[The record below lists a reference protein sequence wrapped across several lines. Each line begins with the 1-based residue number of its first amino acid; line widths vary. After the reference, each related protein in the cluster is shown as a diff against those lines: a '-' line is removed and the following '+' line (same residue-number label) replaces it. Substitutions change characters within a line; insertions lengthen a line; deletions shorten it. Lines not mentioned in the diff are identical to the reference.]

1 MSEMTEELPQW
12 DEELEQKLR
21 HNTTLILRVFN
32 YYRVL
37 LSFALLLLFIQV
49 PEQQFVGKSAPDM
62 FQPAILAYI
71 GTNVVAS
78 LLSLVLRESIVAR
91 KDFIYTVLV
100 VDIILLTLLMFSS
113 GGIASGLGNFLI
125 FPVAFAGVLARG
137 RFSVAVAAIAVILA
151 FYAETNLM
159 LLHGGIRDEPLF
171 QVGLLGITL
180 FAVNIFFQYLAVQLR
195 RKEAEVT
202 TLARLNE
209 MRRIAEETRNQL
221 DKSNARLDVLLHSA
235 GDGILGL
242 SMDGAITFANP
253 KASELLRCSQEG
265 LVGRSI
271 DEFAFA
277 DEDEE
282 GDAQFQGYNLL
293 HRLDVRSHSI
303 SESWSWTRDD
313 GEQFIADYSCEAT
326 LDSDGSP
333 SGAVVIFQ
341 DATPRR
347 EMEEKLNYLANFD
360 SLTDLM
366 NRGYL
371 QASLE
376 QAIARCN
383 RSGDNLA
390 VLMLDLDH
398 FKYINDQFGHDYGD
412 ELLICVAKRM
422 RSCIRQGDTAARLGG
437 DEFAI
442 VLLEFGSPENVG
454 LVARNLVNEISQPYN
469 VKGTDLTVSASIGIA
484 LLDGP
489 DVTSTDL
496 MKNADVAMYVAK
508 SEGRNTWRFFA
519 AKMQEDAEAAQR
531 IQLALST
538 ALEHEEFILQYQ
550 PVVTLK
556 DHSVHHAE
564 ALIRWSP
571 QGEDTIAPE
580 VFIPVAEET
589 GKIYEIGG
597 WALLQLFKQ
606 LSDWKTRIGECPQV
620 AIDVSVKQLDSADFR
635 EQLQKRLEEYDIPP
649 RLVEI
654 ELSETGVMG
663 DPAVVLEEL
672 QALRELGIRIS
683 VDNFGIGFSSLDYL
697 RRLPI
702 DQIKIDKSFTQRIGD
717 SEHDR
722 EIIRVII
729 AIARTLGLTVVAEGV
744 ETEEQVNFLAENDCQ
759 FGQGAFFSAP
769 LDADSMARIFEEG
782 LDKVTPMSSAEDD
795 SPIGETSTND

>member
-12 DEELEQKLR
+12 DDELEQKLQ

-37 LSFALLLLFIQV
+37 LSFALLLLFVQV
-49 PEQQFVGKSAPDM
+49 PDQQFVGKSAPDM

-71 GTNVVAS
+71 GTNIVAS

-113 GGIASGLGNFLI
+113 GGVSSGLGNFLM

-137 RFSVAVAAIAVILA
+137 RFSVAIAAIAVILA

-159 LLHGGIRDEPLF
+159 LLHGGIRNEPLF
-171 QVGLLGITL
+171 QVGLLGIAL
-180 FAVNIFFQYLAVQLR
+180 FAVNIFFQYLSVQLR

-209 MRRIAEETRNQL
+209 VRLIAEDTRNQL
-221 DKSNARLDVLLHSA
+221 DKSNARLEVLLHSA

-253 KASELLRCSQEG
+253 KASELLRCSQQD

-271 DEFAFA
+271 DDFAFA
-277 DEDEE
+277 DEEEE
-282 GDAQFQGYNLL
+282 GEAQFQGYNLL

-303 SESWSWTRDD
+303 SESWSWKRDD

-326 LDSDGSP
+326 LDGDGSP

-371 QASLE
+371 QTSLD
-376 QAIARCN
+376 QSIARCN
-383 RSGDNLA
+383 RSGANLA

-398 FKYINDQFGHDYGD
+398 FKYINDQYGHDYGD

-422 RSCIRQGDTAARLGG
+422 KSCIRQGDTAARLGG

-442 VLLEFGSPENVG
+442 VLLEFSSPANVG
-454 LVARNLVNEISQPYN
+454 QVARNLVEEISRPYN

-484 LLDGP
+484 MLNGP
-489 DVTSTDL
+489 DMTSTDL
-496 MKNADVAMYVAK
+496 MKNADIAMYVAK

-519 AKMQEDAEAAQR
+519 SKMQDDAEAAQR
-531 IQLALST
+531 IQSALST
-538 ALEHEEFILQYQ
+538 ALEHEEFFLEYQ
-550 PVVTLK
+550 PVITLK
-556 DHSVHHAE
+556 DRSVHYAE
-564 ALIRWSP
+564 AKIRWCP
-571 QGEDTIAPE
+571 DGEEPIARE
-580 VFIPVAEET
+580 IFIPVAEET
-589 GKIYEIGG
+589 GKIYEIGR
-597 WALLQLFKQ
+597 WALLNLFTQ
-606 LSDWKTRIGECPQV
+606 LSDWKTRMGKCPRV
-620 AIDVSVKQLDSADFR
+620 AINVSVRQLDNTDFR
-635 EQLQKRLEEYDIPP
+635 EQLQKYLEQYEISPD
-649 RLVEI
+649 LVEI

-663 DPAVVLEEL
+663 DPEIVLEEL

-729 AIARTLGLTVVAEGV
+729 AIARTLGLTVVAEGI
-744 ETEEQVNFLAENDCQ
+744 ETAEQVDFLAENDCQ
-759 FGQGAFFSAP
+759 FGQGVFFSTP
-769 LDADSMARIFEEG
+769 LDADTMTGVFEERWAAPA
-782 LDKVTPMSSAEDD
+782 VSAEN
-795 SPIGETSTND
+795 SSILGETSTND